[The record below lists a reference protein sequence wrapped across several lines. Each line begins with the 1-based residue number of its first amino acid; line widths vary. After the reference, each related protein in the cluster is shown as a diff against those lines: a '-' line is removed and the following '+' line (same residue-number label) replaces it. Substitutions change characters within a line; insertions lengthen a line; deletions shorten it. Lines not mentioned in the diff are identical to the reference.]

1 MYVFTDKK
9 HNKKDARFYFLI
21 VNNDFSKMIVYDYYG
36 ETMYLDMK
44 TREGWKT
51 SKGEVK
57 QDNYLQQFDK
67 QDYFEVFEQCYWDFK
82 WKKVTDVNMTDF
94 KRLRYK
100 LDLFAIEKGFLKETL
115 IFK

>member
-9 HNKKDARFYFLI
+9 HGKKDSRFYFLI
-21 VNNDFSKMIVYDYYG
+21 VNNDFSKMIVYDYHG
-36 ETMYLDMK
+36 ETMYLNLK

-51 SKGEVK
+51 EKGEVK
-57 QDNYLQQFDK
+57 QDNYLQQFDE
-67 QDYFEVFEQCYWDFK
+67 QDYLELFEQCYWNFN
-82 WKKVTDVNMTDF
+82 WKKPTDVSVTDF

-115 IFK
+115 YFK